1 MNRLRALVVEDNE
14 LARDMIAKMFA
25 MAGHEMVAHC
35 TGLDDTINTYKKLKP
50 DLVTL
55 DLSLGEGVDGLKV
68 LREIL
73 KVDPKAKVVI
83 LSANIQKN
91 VREQLL
97 ASGAK
102 GFLTKPFTIK
112 DFTTLIESVASL

>member
-35 TGLDDTINTYKKLKP
+35 TGLDDTLDTYRKLKP

-68 LREIL
+68 LKGIL
-73 KVDPKAKVVI
+73 AADPKAKVVI
-83 LSANIQKN
+83 LSANIQKDA
-91 VREQLL
+91 RERLL
-97 ASGAK
+97 EAGAK

-112 DFTTLIESVASL
+112 DFTALIEQVGGL

>member
-35 TGLDDTINTYKKLKP
+35 TALADTLATYQKLKP

-73 KVDPKAKVVI
+73 AIDPKAKVVI
-83 LSANIQKN
+83 VSANIQKN
-91 VREQLL
+91 TRELL
-97 ASGAK
+97 LKAGAK

-112 DFTTLIESVASL
+112 DFTSIVERVGSL

>member
-35 TGLDDTINTYKKLKP
+35 SGLNDTLATYKKLKP

-55 DLSLGEGVDGLKV
+55 DLSLGEGVDGFKV
-68 LREIL
+68 LQELLLI
-73 KVDPKAKVVI
+73 DPKAKVVI
-83 LSANIQKN
+83 LSANIQQN
-91 VREQLL
+91 IREQLL
-97 ASGAK
+97 SAGAK
-102 GFLTKPFTIK
+102 GFLTKP
-112 DFTTLIESVASL
+112 